1 MIFLALGQAAQ
12 IFSVWWIGA
21 SRDSLRSLSTGL
33 IIGIYTSLVS
43 FYGFVLLVTGLMVPF
58 YAAKV
63 AEKIATE
70 VVESFK
76 MVDHDWLEKENRGY
90 SLSLIGKVRCG

>member
-1 MIFLALGQAAQ
+1 MAIGQAAHLL
-12 IFSVWWIGA
+12 SVWWIGA
-21 SRDSLRSLSTGL
+21 SRDSLRYLSTGL
-33 IIGIYTSLVS
+33 IIGVYTSLVS
-43 FYGFVLLVTGLMVPF
+43 FYGFVLLVTGLMIPF

-76 MVDHDWLEKENRGY
+76 MVDHNWLEKEDRGF
-90 SLSLIGKVRCG
+90 SLSVITKVSYE